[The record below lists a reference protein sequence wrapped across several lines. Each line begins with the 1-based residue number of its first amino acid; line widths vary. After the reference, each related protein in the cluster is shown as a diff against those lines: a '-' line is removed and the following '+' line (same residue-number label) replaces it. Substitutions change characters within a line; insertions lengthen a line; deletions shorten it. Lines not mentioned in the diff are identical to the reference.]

1 MLLIHFT
8 GLTKRVGPQ
17 QLKDDLVIHAE
28 SQNSGGAVV
37 RRIGSQK
44 LTSGATQPTSNKSGN
59 VMNRLGHKKSEGQAA
74 QPNDK
79 SSNVMLRLGS
89 RRASEDHVVQA
100 KPQNPVEVTVRIG
113 SLKMMTS
120 AAEDSSWTVPAA
132 SKTGVFGR
140 LGNRTSSAA
149 V

>member
-1 MLLIHFT
+1 MLLLLLT

-17 QLKDDLVIHAE
+17 QKLKDDLVIHVE
-28 SQNSGGAVV
+28 SQNSGGATV

-44 LTSGATQPTSNKSGN
+44 PTGGAMQPTLNKSGN
-59 VMNRLGHKKSEGQAA
+59 VMNRLGQKKSEGQQAA

-79 SSNVMLRLGS
+79 SSSVMLRLGS
-89 RRASEDHVVQA
+89 RRSSEDQVV

-113 SLKMMTS
+113 SLKMMP
-120 AAEDSSWTVPAA
+120 AEDCSWTVPAA
-132 SKTGVFGR
+132 SKTGVFSR